1 MDEEFDSLIVTDPD
15 LVDPGIDVSGL
26 RTQTDTSLLGNIPDF
41 AGIQYE
47 AFNPNRLS
55 DLMRLYSTGLPM
67 IDTAQ
72 VPGAIDTLVD
82 VGGGDGMDQ
91 VTGDS
96 MLDAPTDVLTQSGT
110 FGGQP
115 TFTTIPGTTVDDIT
129 GDITNP
135 DGTYGGNIV
144 DEVALTGGQPTTP
157 TDTSIAIEDFTTP
170 FVTERGITGGPVE
183 YRDQTQ
189 ITDPVTLIEDLPM
202 VQTSTDAQG
211 NIYSMREEDYGSYLG
226 NINDEV
232 ALTGIATPEQ
242 QEGFLQNVLGQAG
255 QTVSGALTQLG
266 KIPGAIVDIANQTVD
281 VFGKKLNVGKTL
293 ASLAVNKLVGAPVSL
308 VFDAAKEFLPE
319 GNIAPST
326 NTARNTGL
334 LQGDNTVTQDIY
346 GINTQTSFDP
356 VKSTTNYND
365 YNVEQVA
372 KLENVLDDL
381 KNNKYKGD
389 EQSYLDN
396 TKRLRQELE
405 DRKEYLEAINKD
417 PLYGGDI
424 QDTGDASI
432 AEQIAEQNRITGD
445 LPGGGN
451 IYDEFAPSD
460 DKDDSPASS
469 TPSVNEADVE
479 AGLGTE
485 SISDFVDDFEV
496 SGEAAPITGVSGADS
511 FFDAVDTATGGGGD
525 RDDDSGPSA
534 PTGPPS
540 GGFQSESTYDA
551 EAEDETADDR
561 GGGNGGDDG
570 GGGGGCCFIM
580 LEARYGN
587 GTMDKVVRRYRDENM
602 TPRNRRGYH
611 KVAEV
616 LVPLMRKSKIFK
628 WIVTKTFA
636 DPLVSYGKWYYGENK
651 HGWIFAPVKSAWLK
665 LFDVVGTDT
674 VFIRENGEEV

>member
-55 DLMRLYSTGLPM
+55 DLMRLYSTGLPI
-67 IDTAQ
+67 IDTPAAAT
-72 VPGAIDTLVD
+72 PPDT
-82 VGGGDGMDQ
+82 GGGDSGDGGQ
-91 VTGDS
+91 VSLPFIDIDS
-96 MLDAPTDVLTQSGT
+96 PKNTESSSGLTQSGT

-157 TDTSIAIEDFTTP
+157 IDTSIGIEDFTTP

-232 ALTGIATPEQ
+232 ALTGTATPEQ

-255 QTVSGALTQLG
+255 QTVSGALTELG
-266 KIPGAIVDIANQTVD
+266 KIPGAVVDIANQTVD

-293 ASLAVNKLVGAPVSL
+293 AGLAINRIVGGPVSL
-308 VFDAAKEFLPE
+308 VFDALQSLPKSKSQLQYEGFNDDQRAAIDQAYGPGGVMEGYNPVSAFGDGPLVTIQERIDNRYANVSDPANDPTIKE
-319 GNIAPST
+319 
-326 NTARNTGL
+326 
-334 LQGDNTVTQDIY
+334 
-346 GINTQTSFDP
+346 
-356 VKSTTNYND
+356 
-365 YNVEQVA
+365 
-372 KLENVLDDL
+372 LE
-381 KNNKYKGD
+381 
-389 EQSYLDN
+389 
-396 TKRLRQELE
+396 RLRDTLGGI
-405 DRKEYLEAINKD
+405 EAVDAVKT
-417 PLYGGDI
+417 G
-424 QDTGDASI
+424 DTGA
-432 AEQIAEQNRITGD
+432 NPKTGD

-451 IYDEFAPSD
+451 IVDEFAPSD
-460 DKDDSPASS
+460 DKDDSPAPTS
-469 TPSVNEADVE
+469 PVNEADVE

-561 GGGNGGDDG
+561 GGGNGGNG
-570 GGGGGCCFIM
+570 GGKIVCTM
-580 LEARYGN
+580 MNESYGF
-587 GTMDKVVRRYRDENM
+587 GSF
-602 TPRNRRGYH
+602 RNKIWLRHSKDLAPEYQKGYH
-611 KVAEV
+611 K
-616 LVPLMRKSKIFK
+616 IFL
-628 WIVTKTFA
+628 
-636 DPLVSYGKWYYGENK
+636 PLVRLSKNNK
-651 HGWIFAPVKSAWLK
+651 ILK
-665 LFDVVGTDT
+665 KMLEHIAVHRTIDIRQEIEGQDA
-674 VFIRENGEEV
+674 FIR

>member
-15 LVDPGIDVSGL
+15 IVDPGIDVSGL

-55 DLMRLYSTGLPM
+55 DLMRLYSTGLPI
-67 IDTAQ
+67 IDTPAAAT
-72 VPGAIDTLVD
+72 PPDT
-82 VGGGDGMDQ
+82 GGGDS
-91 VTGDS
+91 GDR
-96 MLDAPTDVLTQSGT
+96 
-110 FGGQP
+110 GQG
-115 TFTTIPGTTVDDIT
+115 TIPIDTPDSIAGFDPGVTPGPSGFIGLDPEYDVSPFEFDDY
-129 GDITNP
+129 
-135 DGTYGGNIV
+135 GTY
-144 DEVALTGGQPTTP
+144 DPPTTP
-157 TDTSIAIEDFTTP
+157 VDTSIAIEDFTTP

-232 ALTGIATPEQ
+232 ALTGTATPEQ

-308 VFDAAKEFLPE
+308 VFDVAKEFLPDD
-319 GNIAPST
+319 NIAPST
-326 NTARNTGL
+326 NVARSTGL
-334 LQGDNTVTQDIY
+334 LQGDNTITQDIY

-356 VKSTTNYND
+356 VKSTKNYND
-365 YNVEQVA
+365 YNVEQVT

-381 KNNKYKGD
+381 KTNKYKGD
-389 EQSYLDN
+389 EQAYLDN

>member
-55 DLMRLYSTGLPM
+55 DLMRLYSTGLPI
-67 IDTAQ
+67 IDTPAAAT
-72 VPGAIDTLVD
+72 PPDT
-82 VGGGDGMDQ
+82 GGGDS
-91 VTGDS
+91 GDR
-96 MLDAPTDVLTQSGT
+96 
-110 FGGQP
+110 GQG
-115 TFTTIPGTTVDDIT
+115 TIPIDTPDSIAGFDPGVTPGPSGFIGLDPEYDVSPFEFDDY
-129 GDITNP
+129 
-135 DGTYGGNIV
+135 GTY
-144 DEVALTGGQPTTP
+144 DPPTTP
-157 TDTSIAIEDFTTP
+157 VDTSIAIEDFTTP

>member
-55 DLMRLYSTGLPM
+55 DLMRLYSTGLPI
-67 IDTAQ
+67 IDTPAAAT
-72 VPGAIDTLVD
+72 PPDT
-82 VGGGDGMDQ
+82 GGGDS
-91 VTGDS
+91 GDR
-96 MLDAPTDVLTQSGT
+96 
-110 FGGQP
+110 GQG
-115 TFTTIPGTTVDDIT
+115 TIPIDTPDSIAGFDPGVTPGPSGFIGLDPEYDVSPFEFDDY
-129 GDITNP
+129 
-135 DGTYGGNIV
+135 GTY
-144 DEVALTGGQPTTP
+144 DPPTTP
-157 TDTSIAIEDFTTP
+157 VDTSIAIEDFTTP

-232 ALTGIATPEQ
+232 ALTGTATPEQ

-255 QTVSGALTQLG
+255 QTVSGALTELG
-266 KIPGAIVDIANQTVD
+266 KVPGAIVDIANQTVD

-308 VFDAAKEFLPE
+308 VFDVAKEFLPDD
-319 GNIAPST
+319 NIAPST
-326 NTARNTGL
+326 NVARSTGL
-334 LQGDNTVTQDIY
+334 LQGDNTITQDIY

-356 VKSTTNYND
+356 VKSTKNYND
-365 YNVEQVA
+365 YNVEQVT

-381 KNNKYKGD
+381 KTNKYIDD
-389 EQSYLDN
+389 EQAYLDN

-405 DRKEYLEAINKD
+405 DRKEYLDAINKD

-460 DKDDSPASS
+460 DKDDSPAPS

-479 AGLGTE
+479 AGLATE

-496 SGEAAPITGVSGADS
+496 SGEAAPPTGGTASDS
-511 FFDAVDTATGGGGD
+511 FF
-525 RDDDSGPSA
+525 
-534 PTGPPS
+534 
-540 GGFQSESTYDA
+540 
-551 EAEDETADDR
+551 
-561 GGGNGGDDG
+561 
-570 GGGGGCCFIM
+570 
-580 LEARYGN
+580 
-587 GTMDKVVRRYRDENM
+587 
-602 TPRNRRGYH
+602 
-611 KVAEV
+611 
-616 LVPLMRKSKIFK
+616 
-628 WIVTKTFA
+628 
-636 DPLVSYGKWYYGENK
+636 
-651 HGWIFAPVKSAWLK
+651 
-665 LFDVVGTDT
+665 
-674 VFIRENGEEV
+674 

>member
-1 MDEEFDSLIVTDPD
+1 MSSESLKSLIVTDPD
-15 LVDPGIDVSGL
+15 IVDEGIDISGL
-26 RTQTDTSLLGNIPDF
+26 RTQTDTNPRLLASIADF
-41 AGIQYE
+41 PGISYDPTS
-47 AFNPNRLS
+47 FDYLS
-55 DLMRLYSTGLPM
+55 DLNELFAYGLPTTET
-67 IDTAQ
+67 DQAQ
-72 VPGAIDTLVD
+72 IPGAIDTLVD
-82 VGGGDGMDQ
+82 TGGGGQATLPGFEDTTPEPINTPEDQ
-91 VTGDS
+91 RLIDEGIG
-96 MLDAPTDVLTQSGT
+96 LQIAP
-110 FGGQP
+110 GQP
-115 TFTTIPGTTVDDIT
+115 VFAPGEMPVTQEEIDAFNAPATLDSTSTADEIMQ
-129 GDITNP
+129 DLLNQQAMLNP
-135 DGTYGGNIV
+135 TGGNIM
-144 DEVALTGGQPTTP
+144 DEVALTGGIPDTNIISPSGDIFAEGDPLAEEKIDVVTQEDVDNPTNLLQKLGIP
-157 TDTSIAIEDFTTP
+157 EDFDIKKALIDT
-170 FVTERGITGGPVE
+170 GINLIAGVP
-183 YRDQTQ
+183 
-189 ITDPVTLIEDLPM
+189 ITLIAKGLEAVLP
-202 VQTSTDAQG
+202 D
-211 NIYSMREEDYGSYLG
+211 D
-226 NINDEV
+226 
-232 ALTGIATPEQ
+232 
-242 QEGFLQNVLGQAG
+242 
-255 QTVSGALTQLG
+255 
-266 KIPGAIVDIANQTVD
+266 
-281 VFGKKLNVGKTL
+281 
-293 ASLAVNKLVGAPVSL
+293 
-308 VFDAAKEFLPE
+308 
-319 GNIAPST
+319 NIAPST
-326 NTARNTGL
+326 NVARSTGL
-334 LQGDNTVTQDIY
+334 LQGDNTITQDIY

-356 VKSTTNYND
+356 VKSTKNYND
-365 YNVEQVA
+365 YNVEQVT

-381 KNNKYKGD
+381 KTNKYIDD
-389 EQSYLDN
+389 EQTYLDN

-405 DRKEYLEAINKD
+405 DRKEYLDAINKD

-479 AGLGTE
+479 AGLATE

-525 RDDDSGPSA
+525 RDDSPAASA
-534 PTGPPS
+534 PSVNEADVEAGLATESISDYEDQSYS
-540 GGFQSESTYDA
+540 GGD
-551 EAEDETADDR
+551 
-561 GGGNGGDDG
+561 GGDDG

>member
-55 DLMRLYSTGLPM
+55 DLMRLYSTGLPI
-67 IDTAQ
+67 IDTPAAAT
-72 VPGAIDTLVD
+72 PPDT
-82 VGGGDGMDQ
+82 GGGDS
-91 VTGDS
+91 GDR
-96 MLDAPTDVLTQSGT
+96 
-110 FGGQP
+110 GQG
-115 TFTTIPGTTVDDIT
+115 TIPIDTPDSIAGFDPGVTPGPSGFIGLDPEYDVSPFEFDDY
-129 GDITNP
+129 
-135 DGTYGGNIV
+135 GTY
-144 DEVALTGGQPTTP
+144 DPPTTP
-157 TDTSIAIEDFTTP
+157 VDTSIAIEDFTTP

-232 ALTGIATPEQ
+232 ALTGTATPEQ

-255 QTVSGALTQLG
+255 QTVSGALTELG
-266 KIPGAIVDIANQTVD
+266 KVPGAIVDIANQTVD

-308 VFDAAKEFLPE
+308 VFDVAKEFLPDD
-319 GNIAPST
+319 NIAPST
-326 NTARNTGL
+326 NVARSTGL
-334 LQGDNTVTQDIY
+334 LQGDNTITQDIY

-356 VKSTTNYND
+356 VKSTKNYND
-365 YNVEQVA
+365 YNVEQVT

-381 KNNKYKGD
+381 KTNKYIDD
-389 EQSYLDN
+389 EQAYLDN

-405 DRKEYLEAINKD
+405 DRKEYLDAINKD

-460 DKDDSPASS
+460 DKDDSPAPS

-479 AGLGTE
+479 AGLATE

-496 SGEAAPITGVSGADS
+496 SGEAAPPTGGTASDS
-511 FFDAVDTATGGGGD
+511 FFDALDTATGGGDD
-525 RDDDSGPSA
+525 RDDGSAPSA
-534 PTGPPS
+534 PSVNEADVEAGLATES
-540 GGFQSESTYDA
+540 ISDYEDQSYS
-551 EAEDETADDR
+551 
-561 GGGNGGDDG
+561 GGNGGDDG

>member
-1 MDEEFDSLIVTDPD
+1 MSSESLKSLIVTDPD
-15 LVDPGIDVSGL
+15 IVDEGIDISGL
-26 RTQTDTSLLGNIPDF
+26 RTQTDTNPRLLASIADF
-41 AGIQYE
+41 PGISYDPTS
-47 AFNPNRLS
+47 FDYLS
-55 DLMRLYSTGLPM
+55 DLNELFAYGLPTTET
-67 IDTAQ
+67 DQAQ
-72 VPGAIDTLVD
+72 IPGAIDTLVD
-82 VGGGDGMDQ
+82 TGGGGQATLPGFEDTTPEPINTPEDQ
-91 VTGDS
+91 RLIDEGIG
-96 MLDAPTDVLTQSGT
+96 LQIAP
-110 FGGQP
+110 GQP
-115 TFTTIPGTTVDDIT
+115 VFAPGEMPVTQEEIDAFNAPATLDSTSTADEIMQ
-129 GDITNP
+129 DLLNQQAMLNP
-135 DGTYGGNIV
+135 TGGNIM
-144 DEVALTGGQPTTP
+144 DEVALTGGIPDTNIISPSGDIFAEGDPLAEEKIDVVTQEDVDNPTNLLQKLGIP
-157 TDTSIAIEDFTTP
+157 EDFDIKKALIDT
-170 FVTERGITGGPVE
+170 GINLIAGVP
-183 YRDQTQ
+183 
-189 ITDPVTLIEDLPM
+189 ITLIAKGLEAVLP
-202 VQTSTDAQG
+202 D
-211 NIYSMREEDYGSYLG
+211 D
-226 NINDEV
+226 
-232 ALTGIATPEQ
+232 
-242 QEGFLQNVLGQAG
+242 
-255 QTVSGALTQLG
+255 
-266 KIPGAIVDIANQTVD
+266 
-281 VFGKKLNVGKTL
+281 
-293 ASLAVNKLVGAPVSL
+293 
-308 VFDAAKEFLPE
+308 
-319 GNIAPST
+319 NIAPST
-326 NTARNTGL
+326 NVARSTGL
-334 LQGDNTVTQDIY
+334 LQGDNTITQDIY

-356 VKSTTNYND
+356 VKSTKNYND
-365 YNVEQVA
+365 YNVEQVT

-381 KNNKYKGD
+381 KTNKYIDD
-389 EQSYLDN
+389 EQAYLDN

-405 DRKEYLEAINKD
+405 DRKEYLDAINKD

-460 DKDDSPASS
+460 DKDDGSAPTSP
-469 TPSVNEADVE
+469 VNEADVE

-496 SGEAAPITGVSGADS
+496 SGEPAPPTGGSGVDS
-511 FFDAVDTATGGGGD
+511 FFDALDTATGGGDD
-525 RDDDSGPSA
+525 RDDSPAASA
-534 PTGPPS
+534 PSVNEADVEAGLATESISDYEDQSYS
-540 GGFQSESTYDA
+540 GGD
-551 EAEDETADDR
+551 
-561 GGGNGGDDG
+561 GGDDG

>member
-445 LPGGGN
+445 LPGGGKY
-451 IYDEFAPSD
+451 I
-460 DKDDSPASS
+460 
-469 TPSVNEADVE
+469 
-479 AGLGTE
+479 
-485 SISDFVDDFEV
+485 
-496 SGEAAPITGVSGADS
+496 
-511 FFDAVDTATGGGGD
+511 
-525 RDDDSGPSA
+525 
-534 PTGPPS
+534 
-540 GGFQSESTYDA
+540 
-551 EAEDETADDR
+551 
-561 GGGNGGDDG
+561 
-570 GGGGGCCFIM
+570 
-580 LEARYGN
+580 
-587 GTMDKVVRRYRDENM
+587 
-602 TPRNRRGYH
+602 
-611 KVAEV
+611 
-616 LVPLMRKSKIFK
+616 
-628 WIVTKTFA
+628 
-636 DPLVSYGKWYYGENK
+636 
-651 HGWIFAPVKSAWLK
+651 
-665 LFDVVGTDT
+665 
-674 VFIRENGEEV
+674 

>member
-15 LVDPGIDVSGL
+15 IVDPGIDVSGL

-55 DLMRLYSTGLPM
+55 DLMRLYSTGLPI
-67 IDTAQ
+67 IDTPAAAT
-72 VPGAIDTLVD
+72 PPDT
-82 VGGGDGMDQ
+82 GGGDS
-91 VTGDS
+91 GDR
-96 MLDAPTDVLTQSGT
+96 
-110 FGGQP
+110 GQG
-115 TFTTIPGTTVDDIT
+115 TIPIDTPDSIAGFDPGVTPGPSGFIGLDPEYDVSPFEFDDY
-129 GDITNP
+129 
-135 DGTYGGNIV
+135 GTY
-144 DEVALTGGQPTTP
+144 DPPTTP
-157 TDTSIAIEDFTTP
+157 VDTSIAIEDFTTP

-232 ALTGIATPEQ
+232 ALTGTATPEQ

-308 VFDAAKEFLPE
+308 VFDVAKEFLPDD
-319 GNIAPST
+319 NIAPST
-326 NTARNTGL
+326 NVARSTGL
-334 LQGDNTVTQDIY
+334 LQGDNTITQDIY

-356 VKSTTNYND
+356 VKSTKNYND
-365 YNVEQVA
+365 YNVEQVT

-381 KNNKYKGD
+381 KTNKYIDD
-389 EQSYLDN
+389 EQAYLDN

-405 DRKEYLEAINKD
+405 DRKEYLDAINKD

-460 DKDDSPASS
+460 DKDDGSAPTSP
-469 TPSVNEADVE
+469 VNEADVE

-496 SGEAAPITGVSGADS
+496 SGEPAPPTGGSGVDS
-511 FFDAVDTATGGGGD
+511 FFDALDTATGGGDD
-525 RDDDSGPSA
+525 RDDGPAPSA
-534 PTGPPS
+534 PSVNEADVEAGLATESISDYEDQSYS
-540 GGFQSESTYDA
+540 GGD
-551 EAEDETADDR
+551 
-561 GGGNGGDDG
+561 GGDDG